1 MKTVLS
7 IAGSDPSGGAG
18 IQADLKTMALNGV
31 YGMSV
36 ITALTA
42 QNTTG
47 VTAVEPVSPLFLQQ
61 QLDAVFSDIP
71 PDGVK
76 IGMVSAAP
84 LIQVIARCLETHR
97 PKHVVVDPVMLSTS
111 GTRLLSEDALAA
123 LQEDLLPQATLITPN
138 LPEAEVLSGQ
148 TITGE
153 EDMVRA
159 ARDLSARY
167 RCAVLC
173 KGGHS
178 PDGGANDLLC
188 HQGKVLWFR
197 GKRIDNPNAHGTS
210 CTSPAPSR
218 PTWPKVFPGRGHSP
232 GQAISFRGTG
242 GHAGPGPRRR
252 TAGSHLCPHRL
263 LCPGGGVSSAER
275 SVPMEFRTLP
285 RKSGPRP

>member
-197 GKRIDNPNAHGTS
+197 GKRIDTPNAHGTG
-210 CTSPAPSR
+210 CTLSSAIAANRAKGFSLEEAIR
-218 PTWPKVFPGRGHSP
+218 RAKQYLSGALAAMLDLGRG
-232 GQAISFRGTG
+232 
-242 GHAGPGPRRR
+242 AGPLDHTFALTGFF
-252 TAGSHLCPHRL
+252 AQE
-263 LCPGGGVSSAER
+263 AE
-275 SVPMEFRTLP
+275 
-285 RKSGPRP
+285 

>member
-84 LIQVIARCLETHR
+84 LIQVIARCLEIHR
-97 PKHVVVDPVMLSTS
+97 PRHVVVDPVMLSTS

-123 LQEDLLPQATLITPN
+123 LQEDLLPRATLITPN
-138 LPEAEVLSGQ
+138 LPEA
-148 TITGE
+148 
-153 EDMVRA
+153 
-159 ARDLSARY
+159 
-167 RCAVLC
+167 
-173 KGGHS
+173 
-178 PDGGANDLLC
+178 
-188 HQGKVLWFR
+188 
-197 GKRIDNPNAHGTS
+197 
-210 CTSPAPSR
+210 
-218 PTWPKVFPGRGHSP
+218 
-232 GQAISFRGTG
+232 
-242 GHAGPGPRRR
+242 
-252 TAGSHLCPHRL
+252 
-263 LCPGGGVSSAER
+263 
-275 SVPMEFRTLP
+275 
-285 RKSGPRP
+285 